1 MPNEQYDERGERL
14 QKVLARAGVAARRAC
29 ETLITA
35 GRVTVNGKVVT
46 ELGTRVDPLVD
57 RLAVDGKLVDPNVQY
72 KYYML
77 YKPRGYITTL
87 SDPQG
92 RPLASDLV
100 PGDDR
105 LFSVGRLDLDSEG
118 LLLYTNDGALS
129 LRLMHPRY
137 RHEKEYLVLAEAPLT
152 PEEIRQMSAGLKLEE
167 DTGLSYAEVEVLPE
181 LWKWQGEVASHG
193 QVWLRMVLR
202 QGRKRQIRR
211 MMEHLGH
218 RVFRLIRARMGTL
231 QIGRLKPGQGRW
243 LDEGE
248 VKALRQPIGLEKAP
262 EERQK
267 GKSGDQ
273 DHHRHRRPGGVRQEH
288 GRRSARS

>member
-1 MPNEQYDERGERL
+1 MSNEMYDERGERL
-14 QKVLARAGVAARRAC
+14 QKVLARAGVAARRTC

-35 GRVTVNGKVVT
+35 GRVTVNNKVVT

-57 RLAVDGKLVDPNVQY
+57 RLAVDGKLVDPNVQF

-100 PGDDR
+100 PGEDR

-118 LLLYTNDGALS
+118 LLLFTNDGALS

-137 RHEKEYLVLAEAPLT
+137 HHEKEYLVLAEAPVT
-152 PEEIRQMSAGLKLEE
+152 PDETQRMSAGLKLED
-167 DTGLSYAEVEVLPE
+167 DTGLCKAEVQVLPDT
-181 LWKWQGEVASHG
+181 WNWQGEVAPRG
-193 QVWLRMVLR
+193 QVWLRMILR

-211 MMEHLGH
+211 MLEHLGH
-218 RVFRLIRARMGTL
+218 RVFRLVRARMGSL

-248 VKALRQPIGLEKAP
+248 VKALRQPIGLEKTP
-262 EERQK
+262 EVRQK

-273 DHHRHRRPGGVRQEH
+273 DHHRHRRPSSVRQEH

>member
-1 MPNEQYDERGERL
+1 MSNELYDERGERL
-14 QKVLARAGVAARRAC
+14 QKVLARAGVAARRTC
-29 ETLITA
+29 ETMITA
-35 GRVTVNGKVVT
+35 GRVTVNNKVVT

-57 RLAVDGKLVDPNVQY
+57 RLAVDGKLVDPNVQF

-100 PGDDR
+100 PGEDR

-137 RHEKEYLVLAEAPLT
+137 RHEKEYLVLTEAPVT
-152 PEEIRQMSAGLKLEE
+152 PQEILLMSAGLKLE
-167 DTGLSYAEVEVLPE
+167 DDAGLCYAEVQVLPDI
-181 LWKWQGEVASHG
+181 WNWQGEVAPRN
-193 QVWLRMVLR
+193 QVWLRMILR

-218 RVFRLIRARMGTL
+218 RVFRLIRARMGSL

-243 LDEGE
+243 LDDGE
-248 VKALRQPIGLEKAP
+248 VKALRQPIGLGVTPKVKP
-262 EERQK
+262 K
-267 GKSGDQ
+267 GKSVDQ
-273 DHHRHRRPGGVRQEH
+273 DHYRNRRPSSVRQEH